1 LVRRSGIAASAA
13 SAVIFSLLLLSS
25 LAVYASSQGRAGLYA
40 QADAEDSAADA
51 FRVMELTGA
60 ANVLYT
66 LQNALSASPLACPTA
81 NRTVAAAIVS
91 ASYSQRSGNMS
102 VVIQGGPAGIS
113 GGADNLTALAPLDGG
128 VTGDVNIAL
137 HVWGS
142 GGAFPGVSFS
152 RTEVHVV
159 HLGVRVPAAVSD
171 CEAAFRAVSGALQG
185 SDPVSCS
192 YGAVGEIVDAA
203 AGSPGARARRDGF
216 SFSVSY
222 SVADSSGCSVAYSV
236 RLSQAGVEGVGG
248 EFSVYFEESGQV
260 SLTPL
265 S

>member
-1 LVRRSGIAASAA
+1 MVRRSGVAASAA
-13 SAVIFSLLLLSS
+13 SAVVFSLLLLSS

-60 ANVLYT
+60 ANVLYMV
-66 LQNALSASPLACPTA
+66 QNDLSASPLACPAA
-81 NRTVAAAIVS
+81 NRTVSAAIVS

-102 VVIQGGPAGIS
+102 VVVEGGSAGIS
-113 GGADNLTALAPLDGG
+113 GETDNLTALAPLDGG

-137 HVWGS
+137 HVSGN
-142 GGAFPGVSFS
+142 GGALPGVSFS

-159 HLGVRVPAAVSD
+159 HLGVRVTAAASD
-171 CEAAFRAVSGALQG
+171 CEAAFLAVSGALQG
-185 SDPVSCS
+185 SEPASCS
-192 YGAVGEIVDAA
+192 DGAVGEIVDAA
-203 AGSPGARARRDGF
+203 AVSPGAKAREDGF
-216 SFSVSY
+216 SFRVSY
-222 SVADSSGCSVAYSV
+222 GVADSSGCSVAYSV
-236 RLSQAGVEGVGG
+236 WLSQARVEGVGG
-248 EFSVYFEESGQV
+248 EFSVSFEESGQV